1 MQFDVMTL
9 FPQMI
14 ESYVNE
20 SILGRAIKANIINVK
35 THNIRDFS
43 IDKHRKTDD
52 TPYGGGMGMLMTAQP
67 IVDCYDS
74 FKDSLSSNNKV
85 VYLSPKGKVFN
96 HTKALELSKL
106 DGIVFL
112 CGHYEGV
119 DQRAIDMIVDE
130 EISVGDFVLT
140 GGELACLTI
149 IDAVSRLIDGV
160 LSDQICYKD
169 ESVASGL
176 LEYPQYTKP
185 YDFRGQKVPDILISG
200 NHSLIDKWRR
210 EKALELTSQLRPELL
225 NSAHLSKNDVLFLEK
240 INSSSKNQE

>member
-1 MQFDVMTL
+1 MQFDVLTL

-14 ESYVNE
+14 NSYVGE
-20 SILGRAIKANIINVK
+20 SILKRAINANIISVNA
-35 THNIRDFS
+35 HNIRDFS

-67 IVDCYDS
+67 IVDCYNS
-74 FKDSLSSNNKV
+74 FKDTLPKNKKV
-85 VYLSPKGKVFN
+85 IYLSPKGKVFN

-106 DGIVFL
+106 DSIVFL

-130 EISVGDFVLT
+130 ELSVGDYVLT
-140 GGELACLTI
+140 GGELACLTV

-160 LSDQICYKD
+160 LSDEICYTD
-169 ESVASGL
+169 ESVTSGL

-185 YDFRGQKVPDILISG
+185 YEFSGQKVPDVLLSG
-200 NHSLIDKWRR
+200 NHALIEKWRR
-210 EKALELTSQLRPELL
+210 EKSLEETLRHRPDLLEKAILTKSDILY
-225 NSAHLSKNDVLFLEK
+225 LEK
-240 INSSSKNQE
+240 INSQNNQE